1 MGTGDL
7 GSLGGCSDWGWIT
20 ERRAHFAGP
29 WRLAGL
35 VGSLQGKGRAGTGW
49 WRGLEGCQA
58 GGSRGL
64 APAGITRRLSALGAV
79 RGVTMRAPCPGKP
92 LNCPCLP
99 GVLACVCL
107 AGGRFSQG
115 HERATLFSPLLP
127 LRVGL
132 SPGQGSI
139 NPQPP
144 GFRLL
149 FPGSPGLPPWLPR
162 HCRALA
168 LPPAQGLA
176 PVGGD
181 WGLPQR
187 CSVQPGCALPR
198 LLPLAAAS
206 GWDCKPAG
214 QPPPSASAS
223 PSPAQAQRP
232 QPLLSS
238 LCWRTGNGPSLA
250 GVRQGLQD
258 SAPRR
263 RPRSL
268 SGCRLMPIP
277 AAWGESSEPISPSQ
291 PGTDPRKELGLPCY
305 WKGAQPRH
313 GSVLSWEEP
322 PARVPLSLTLC

>member
-1 MGTGDL
+1 MERTGGL
-7 GSLGGCSDWGWIT
+7 PGWGQ
-20 ERRAHFAGP
+20 
-29 WRLAGL
+29 
-35 VGSLQGKGRAGTGW
+35 QGAGTG
-49 WRGLEGCQA
+49 RDNKATLSPGC
-58 GGSRGL
+58 RE
-64 APAGITRRLSALGAV
+64 RRHNACTLSGQTPQLSLSAWGSSLRLPC
-79 RGVTMRAPCPGKP
+79 RGTF
-92 LNCPCLP
+92 LP
-99 GVLACVCL
+99 GT
-107 AGGRFSQG
+107 RESHPQ
-115 HERATLFSPLLP
+115 FSPLLP

-214 QPPPSASAS
+214 HPPPSASTS

-250 GVRQGLQD
+250 GVRRGLQD

-291 PGTDPRKELGLPCY
+291 PGTDPRKELGLPFY
-305 WKGAQPRH
+305 GKGAQPRH